1 MCGVTFHVLIQFAF
15 VCVLLF
21 NLFFFLANPS
31 TQVSLG
37 KKNVLTLSFT
47 VELLGGLWLFSLFTF
62 FSDEDD
68 RNNHK

>member
-1 MCGVTFHVLIQFAF
+1 MRCYVPRSNSVRF
-15 VCVLLF
+15 CVYIAVQL
-21 NLFFFLANPS
+21 FFLANPS

-37 KKNVLTLSFT
+37 KKNALTLSFS
-47 VELLGGLWLFSLFTF
+47 VELLGGLQLFSLFTL

>member
-15 VCVLLF
+15 VCILLF
-21 NLFFFLANPS
+21 NFFFLANPS

-37 KKNVLTLSFT
+37 KKNALTLSFS
-47 VELLGGLWLFSLFTF
+47 VELLGGLQLFSLFTL